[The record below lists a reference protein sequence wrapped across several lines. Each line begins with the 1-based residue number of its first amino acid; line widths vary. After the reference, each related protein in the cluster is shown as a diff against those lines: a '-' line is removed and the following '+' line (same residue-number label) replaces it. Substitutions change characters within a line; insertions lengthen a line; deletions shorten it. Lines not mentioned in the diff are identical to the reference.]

1 MNPDDRITELETR
14 LAWQERLI
22 GELNDA
28 LAAQQRQIDALEKTV
43 GRMRERLLAALDSG
57 LARPDEEAPPPHY

>member
-1 MNPDDRITELETR
+1 MTPDDRITELETR

-28 LAAQQRQIDALEKTV
+28 LAAQQRQIDALEQAL
-43 GRMRERLLAALDSG
+43 GQMRDRLLAALDAG
-57 LARPDEEAPPPHY
+57 IARPDEDAPPPHY